1 MHSYYRGMSNAPA
14 SKEII
19 EMYLMEQFHWTP
31 KQIGEISY
39 KQIQKIFL
47 IVNQKNSVERINAS
61 RRQIAIV
68 RANNIVTP
76 C

>member
-1 MHSYYRGMSNAPA
+1 MSNAPA

-61 RRQIAIV
+61 RRQMESQSKGGKFY
-68 RANNIVTP
+68 RDL
-76 C
+76 